1 MNDKPCIFLEFDPE
15 TFELI
20 AIYFKASS
28 ETETELLRRILMQNF
43 KSEEPAGCIYD
54 A

>member
-1 MNDKPCIFLEFDPE
+1 MNNRPCIFLEFDPE

-20 AIYFKASS
+20 AIYFKASNDA
-28 ETETELLRRILMQNF
+28 ETELLQKILMRNF
-43 KSEEPAGCIYD
+43 KSDEPEGCFYD